1 MIQDVEIPLEHA
13 PAFAQFFNK
22 EIGIKPVWICPVAAY
37 DPSVSYPLYPMNPR
51 TLYVNFGFWDAVRT
65 DHEEGYFNKKVE
77 AKVRELGGKKS
88 LYSNS
93 FYSRE
98 EFWQLYDETSIPQA
112 QSSLRSDRQTEG
124 SVREMRPHQ
133 VTRRT
138 HLIDPSKLARYLF
151 RDGD

>member
-1 MIQDVEIPLEHA
+1 LTGQQEAVIQDVEIPLEHA

-22 EIGIKPVWICPVAAY
+22 EIGIKPVWICPVAVY
-37 DPSVSYPLYPMNPR
+37 DPSTSFPLYPMNPR

-77 AKVRELGGKKS
+77 AKVRELDGKKS

-98 EFWQLYDETSIPQA
+98 DFWQLYDEKSY
-112 QSSLRSDRQTEG
+112 
-124 SVREMRPHQ
+124 
-133 VTRRT
+133 RT
-138 HLIDPSKLARYLF
+138 LKARYDPTGKLK
-151 RDGD
+151 DLYEKCILKQ